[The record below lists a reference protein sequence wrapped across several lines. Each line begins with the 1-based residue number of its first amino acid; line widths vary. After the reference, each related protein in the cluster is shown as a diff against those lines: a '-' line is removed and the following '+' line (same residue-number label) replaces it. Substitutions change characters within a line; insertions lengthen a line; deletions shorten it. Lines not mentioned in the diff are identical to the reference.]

1 MELRI
6 NIEYDQIL
14 KLIHQ
19 LTKGEIEKLANTLQ
33 TEISTD
39 RSLKNIK
46 ELILSAPT
54 WTDSDLN
61 DFQNARDQ
69 LNKSRIA

>member
-6 NIEYDQIL
+6 EIDYNQIL

-19 LTKGEIEKLANTLQ
+19 LSKREIEKLTYTLQ
-33 TEISTD
+33 KEIEAKKSSK
-39 RSLKNIK
+39 RLQEMILK
-46 ELILSAPT
+46 APT
-54 WTDSDLN
+54 WTDSELN
-61 DFQNARDQ
+61 EYNGARDH